1 MGISLIS
8 LIVVLGILIFVHEAG
23 HFLVARLFGVGVEK
37 FSLGFGPRIFGKTV
51 GRTDY
56 RVSAIPLGGYV
67 KMVGEDPDSDLPPE
81 DLPVS
86 FTHKNVYKRMLIVAA
101 GPVSNL
107 LLAVLIFL
115 LFFSII
121 GIEDIRS
128 VVKNI
133 EKESPAASAGF
144 KLDDRIVAIDGRETE
159 SWYDVKKAITGSQGA
174 PLLFTV
180 ERGGELLDLE
190 TIPVLR
196 TGRDILGDEIEYFD
210 AGISGLP
217 VIEAIIGEVT
227 KGFTAERAGLQKG
240 DRIIGINAAPV
251 NNWDEMRKE
260 ITASGGNPMQVKV
273 ERGSEVLQFE
283 IVPELTVTKDRSG
296 NKVERYLVGISTGG
310 ISIPEEMRL
319 KKRLP
324 PGTAVIESF
333 KQTWF
338 VVDVTLRGIVKMIN
352 GSISRDNLG
361 GPIMIA
367 QMAGQQAKEGI
378 GKLIQFIAFI
388 SINLAI
394 LNFLPIPI
402 LDGGHLMFFSIEA
415 LRGKPVSLRVR
426 EIAQQ
431 AGMFI
436 LLLLMVFVFYNDIA
450 RIFSS

>member
-8 LIVVLGILIFVHEAG
+8 LVVVLGVLIFVHESG
-23 HFLVARLFGVGVEK
+23 HFLVARFFGVGVEK

-56 RVSAIPLGGYV
+56 RISAIPLGGFV
-67 KMVGEDPDSDLPPE
+67 KMVGEDPDSELPPE

-86 FTHKNVYKRMLIVAA
+86 FTHKNVYKRMAIVAA
-101 GPVSNL
+101 GPVFNL
-107 LLAVLIFL
+107 LLAVFIFL
-115 LFFSII
+115 LFFAIV

-128 VVKNI
+128 VVKSVAP
-133 EKESPAASAGF
+133 ESPAARAGF
-144 KLDDRIVAIDGRETE
+144 QIEDRIVAVNARDTE
-159 SWYDVKKAITGSQGA
+159 SWYDIKKAVTTSNGA
-174 PLLFTV
+174 RLLFTV
-180 ERGGELLDLE
+180 ERGGELLDIASAPE
-190 TIPVLR
+190 MR
-196 TGRDILGDEIEYFD
+196 TGHDILGDEIVYYD
-210 AGISGLP
+210 VGISGLP
-217 VIEAIIGEVT
+217 VIEAIVGEVS
-227 KGFTAERAGLQKG
+227 KGLPAERAGLKKG
-240 DRIIGINAAPV
+240 DRIIDINDIPV
-251 NNWDEMRKE
+251 HNWEEMRKE
-260 ITASGGNPMQVKV
+260 IAASGGNRIRLKIQ
-273 ERGSEVLQFE
+273 RGNAVFRAE
-283 IVPELTVTKDRSG
+283 IVPELTVQKDRTG
-296 NKVERYLVGISTGG
+296 NKVERYLIGISTGG
-310 ISIPEEMRL
+310 ISIPEAL
-319 KKRLP
+319 KLRKRLSP
-324 PGTAVIESF
+324 VAAFTESI

-338 VVDVTLRGIVKMIN
+338 VVDITIRGIIKMIN

-367 QMAGQQAKEGI
+367 QMAGQQAKAGI

-415 LRGKPVSLRVR
+415 IRGRPVSIRVR

>member
-8 LIVVLGILIFVHEAG
+8 LIVVLGVLIFVHEAG

-37 FSLGFGPRIFGKTV
+37 FSLGFGPRIFGKKV

-67 KMVGEDPDSDLPPE
+67 KMVGEDPDSELPPE

-86 FTHKNVYKRMLIVAA
+86 FTHKNVYQRMLIVAA

-115 LFFSII
+115 LFFSIV

-159 SWYDVKKAITGSQGA
+159 SWYDVKKAITDSQGT

-180 ERGGELLDLE
+180 ERRGELLDLE
-190 TIPVLR
+190 TRPVLR

-227 KGFTAERAGLQKG
+227 KGFPAERAGLKKG
-240 DRIIGINAAPV
+240 DRIIGINATPV

-260 ITASGGNPMQVKV
+260 IAASGGNPMQVKV
-273 ERGSEVLQFE
+273 QRGSEVLQFE
-283 IVPELTVTKDRSG
+283 IVPELTVTKDRIG
-296 NKVERYLVGISTGG
+296 NKVERYLIGISTGG

-324 PGTAVIESF
+324 PVAAVIESF

>member
-8 LIVVLGILIFVHEAG
+8 LIVVLGVLIFVHEAS

-67 KMVGEDPDSDLPPE
+67 KMVGEDPDTELPPE

-86 FTHKNVYKRMLIVAA
+86 FTHKNVYQRMLIVAA

-107 LLAVLIFL
+107 LLAVFIFL
-115 LFFSII
+115 LFFSIV
-121 GIEDIRS
+121 GIEDVRS
-128 VVKNI
+128 VVKSI
-133 EKESPAASAGF
+133 EKDSPAASAGF
-144 KLDDRIVAIDGRETE
+144 RLDDRIVAIDGRETE
-159 SWYDVKKAITGSQGA
+159 SWYDVKKAVTDSQGA

-180 ERGGELLDLE
+180 ERSGEFLDLE
-190 TIPVLR
+190 TVPVLR
-196 TGRDILGDEIEYFD
+196 AGHDILGDEIEYFD

-227 KGFTAERAGLQKG
+227 KGFPAERAGLQKG

-260 ITASGGNPMQVKV
+260 IAASGGNPMQVKV
-273 ERGSEVLQFE
+273 QRGSELLQFE
-283 IVPELTVTKDRSG
+283 IVPELTVTKDRVG
-296 NKVERYLVGISTGG
+296 NKVERHLIGISTGG

-319 KKRLP
+319 KKRLSP
-324 PGTAVIESF
+324 TMAVIESF

-450 RIFSS
+450 RIFS

>member
-8 LIVVLGILIFVHEAG
+8 LVIVLGVLIFVHEAG

-37 FSLGFGPRIFGKTV
+37 FSLGFGPRIFGRTV

-56 RVSAIPLGGYV
+56 RISAIPLGGYV
-67 KMVGEDPDSDLPPE
+67 KMVGEDPDTELPPE

-86 FTHKNVYKRMLIVAA
+86 FTHKNVYQRMLIVAA
-101 GPVSNL
+101 GPAFNL

-115 LFFSII
+115 AFFLIV

-128 VVKNI
+128 VVKSVD
-133 EKESPAASAGF
+133 KDSPAAMAGF
-144 KLDDRIVAIDGRETE
+144 RMEDRIVAIDARETE
-159 SWYDVKKAITGSQGA
+159 SWYDVKKAIAGSNGA
-174 PLLFTV
+174 ALLFTV
-180 ERGGELLDLE
+180 ERGGELLDIE
-190 TIPVLR
+190 AAPVMR
-196 TGRDILGDEIEYFD
+196 TGRDILGDKIEYYD
-210 AGISGLP
+210 VGITGLP

-227 KGFTAERAGLQKG
+227 KGFPAERAGLRKG
-240 DRIIGINAAPV
+240 DRIVGINDTPI
-251 NNWDEMRKE
+251 NNWDEMRKA
-260 ITASGGNPMQVKV
+260 ITASGGNPLRVTVQR
-273 ERGSEVLQFE
+273 ENTQFQAE
-283 IVPELTVTKDRSG
+283 IVPELTVEKDRTG
-296 NKVERYLVGISTGG
+296 NKVERYLIGISTGG
-310 ISIPEEMRL
+310 MSIPEEMRL
-319 KKRLP
+319 RKRLP
-324 PGTAVIESF
+324 PGAALAESF

-338 VVDVTLRGIVKMIN
+338 VVDITLRGIVKMID

-367 QMAGQQAKEGI
+367 QMAGQQARAGI

-402 LDGGHLMFFSIEA
+402 LDGGHLMFFAIEA
-415 LRGKPVSLRVR
+415 IRGKPVSLRVR
-426 EIAQQ
+426 EVAQQ

>member
-1 MGISLIS
+1 MGLSLIS
-8 LIVVLGILIFVHEAG
+8 LIVVLGVLIFVHEAG

-37 FSLGFGPRIFGKTV
+37 FSLGFGPRLFGKTV

-67 KMVGEDPDSDLPPE
+67 KMVGEDPDTELPPE

-86 FTHKNVYKRMLIVAA
+86 FTHKNVYQRMLIVAA

-107 LLAVLIFL
+107 LLAVFIFL
-115 LFFSII
+115 LFFSIV

-128 VVKNI
+128 VVKSI
-133 EKESPAASAGF
+133 EKDSPAAGAGF
-144 KLDDRIVAIDGRETE
+144 RLDDRIVAIYGRETE
-159 SWYDVKKAITGSQGA
+159 SWYDVKKAITDSQGA

-180 ERGGELLDLE
+180 ERSGEFLDLE
-190 TIPVLR
+190 TVPVLR

-217 VIEAIIGEVT
+217 VIAAIIGEVT
-227 KGFTAERAGLQKG
+227 KGFPAERAGLQKG

-260 ITASGGNPMQVKV
+260 IAASGGNPMQVKV
-273 ERGSEVLQFE
+273 QRGSEVMQFE
-283 IVPELTVTKDRSG
+283 IVPELTVTKDRVG
-296 NKVERYLVGISTGG
+296 NKVERHLIGISTGG
-310 ISIPEEMRL
+310 ISIPAEMRL

-324 PGTAVIESF
+324 PAMATIESF

-338 VVDVTLRGIVKMIN
+338 VIDVTLRGIVKMIN

>member
-8 LIVVLGILIFVHEAG
+8 LIVVLGVLIFVHEAG

-67 KMVGEDPDSDLPPE
+67 KMVGEDPDTKLPPE

-86 FTHKNVYKRMLIVAA
+86 FTHKNVYQRMLIVAA

-107 LLAVLIFL
+107 LLAVFIFL
-115 LFFSII
+115 IFFSIV
-121 GIEDIRS
+121 GIEDVRS
-128 VVKNI
+128 VVKSI
-133 EKESPAASAGF
+133 EKESPAAKSGF
-144 KLDDRIVAIDGRETE
+144 MLDDRIVAIDGHETE
-159 SWYDVKKAITGSQGA
+159 SWYDVKKAITDSQGA

-180 ERGGELLDLE
+180 ERRGELRDLE
-190 TIPVLR
+190 TVPVLR
-196 TGRDILGDEIEYFD
+196 TGSDILGDEIEYFD

-217 VIEAIIGEVT
+217 AIEAIIGEVT
-227 KGFTAERAGLQKG
+227 KGFPADRAGLQKG
-240 DRIIGINAAPV
+240 DRIVGINAAPV
-251 NNWDEMRKE
+251 NNWDEMRQE
-260 ITASGGNPMQVKV
+260 IAASGGNPLKVKV
-273 ERGSEVLQFE
+273 QRGSEVLQFE
-283 IVPELTVTKDRSG
+283 VVPELTVTKDRIG
-296 NKVERYLVGISTGG
+296 NKVERYLIGIATGG

-319 KKRLP
+319 QKRLP
-324 PGTAVIESF
+324 PGAAVIESF
-333 KQTWF
+333 RQTWF

-426 EIAQQ
+426 EVAQQ

>member
-1 MGISLIS
+1 MGISLIA
-8 LIVVLGILIFVHEAG
+8 LIVVLGVLIFVHEAG
-23 HFLVARLFGVGVEK
+23 HFIVARLFGVGVEK
-37 FSLGFGPRIFGKTV
+37 FSLGFGPRIFGRKV

-67 KMVGEDPDSDLPPE
+67 KMVGEDPDTELPPE

-86 FTHKNVYKRMLIVAA
+86 FTHKNVYQRMLIVAA

-107 LLAVLIFL
+107 LLAVFIFL
-115 LFFSII
+115 FFFSIV

-128 VVKNI
+128 VVKSV

-144 KLDDRIVAIDGRETE
+144 KLDDRIVAIDGRATE
-159 SWYDVKKAITGSQGA
+159 SWYDVKKAITGSKGA
-174 PLLFTV
+174 LLVFTV
-180 ERGGELLDLE
+180 ERHGELLDLA
-190 TIPVLR
+190 TVPVLR
-196 TGRDILGDEIEYFD
+196 TDRDILGDEIEYFD

-227 KGFTAERAGLQKG
+227 KGFPAERTGLKMG
-240 DRIIGINAAPV
+240 DRIIGINAAAV

-260 ITASGGNPMQVKV
+260 ITASGGKPMQVKV
-273 ERGSEVLQFE
+273 QRDGEVLQFI
-283 IVPELTVTKDRSG
+283 IVPELTVTKDRVG
-296 NKVERYLVGISTGG
+296 NKVERHLIGISTGG

-324 PGTAVIESF
+324 PVTAVIESF

-338 VVDVTLRGIVKMIN
+338 VIDVTLRGIVKMID

-367 QMAGQQAKEGI
+367 QMAGQQAKAGI

-402 LDGGHLMFFSIEA
+402 LDGGHLLFFSIEA

>member
-8 LIVVLGILIFVHEAG
+8 LIVVLGVLIFVHEAG

-67 KMVGEDPDSDLPPE
+67 KMVGEDPDMELPPE

-101 GPVSNL
+101 GPVSNM
-107 LLAVLIFL
+107 LLAVFIFL
-115 LFFSII
+115 LFFSIL

-128 VVKNI
+128 VVKSI

-144 KLDDRIVAIDGRETE
+144 ELDDRIVAINGRDTE
-159 SWYDVKKAITGSQGA
+159 SWYDVKKAITDSQGA

-180 ERGGELLDLE
+180 DRNGELLDLE
-190 TIPVLR
+190 TVPVLR

-217 VIEAIIGEVT
+217 AIEAIIGEVT
-227 KGFTAERAGLQKG
+227 KGFPAARAGLKKG
-240 DRIIGINAAPV
+240 DRIIGINAATV
-251 NNWDEMRKE
+251 TNWDEMRKA
-260 ITASGGNPMQVKV
+260 ITASGGDPMQVKV
-273 ERGSEVLQFE
+273 QRGSEVLQFE
-283 IVPELTVTKDRSG
+283 IVPELTVTKDRIG
-296 NKVERYLVGISTGG
+296 NKVERYLIGISTGG
-310 ISIPEEMRL
+310 ISIPEDMRL

-324 PGTAVIESF
+324 PGAAVIESF

-338 VVDVTLRGIVKMIN
+338 VTEITLRGIVKMID

>member
-8 LIVVLGILIFVHEAG
+8 LIVVLGVLIFVHEAG

-37 FSLGFGPRIFGKTV
+37 FSLGFGPRIFGKQV

-67 KMVGEDPDSDLPPE
+67 KMVGEDPDSELPPE

-86 FTHKNVYKRMLIVAA
+86 FTHKNVYQRMLIVAA
-101 GPVSNL
+101 GPVANL
-107 LLAVLIFL
+107 LLAVFIFL
-115 LFFSII
+115 LFFSIV
-121 GIEDIRS
+121 GSEDIRS
-128 VVKNI
+128 VVKSV

-159 SWYDVKKAITGSQGA
+159 SWYDVKKAITGSRGT
-174 PLLFTV
+174 PLMFTV
-180 ERGGELLDLE
+180 ERSGELRDLE
-190 TIPVLR
+190 TVPVLR

-217 VIEAIIGEVT
+217 VIKAIIGEVS
-227 KGFTAERAGLQKG
+227 KGFPAERAGLQKG
-240 DRIIGINAAPV
+240 DRIVGINGVPV

-260 ITASGGNPMQVKV
+260 ISASGGNPLQVKV
-273 ERGSEVLQFE
+273 QRGNEELQFK
-283 IVPELTVTKDRSG
+283 IVPELTVSKDRIG
-296 NKVERYLVGISTGG
+296 NKVERYLIGISTGG
-310 ISIPEEMRL
+310 ISIPAEMRL

-324 PGTAVIESF
+324 PVTAVIESF

-338 VVDVTLRGIVKMIN
+338 VIDVTLRGIVKMID

-402 LDGGHLMFFSIEA
+402 LDGGHLLFFSIEA